1 MMPFS
6 ADTRWEYP
14 DLLCGNATA
23 TIGTFMSG
31 ARLLYVA
38 VNVFLSWFN
47 PGMVIAQDVNH

>member
-1 MMPFS
+1 MPFS